1 MIAAH
6 PFQSLLYMIAFV
18 LLLVAA
24 FGVSLPRVSLGWLG
38 LAVALFT
45 LAILPMFAGA

>member
-6 PFQSLLYMIAFV
+6 PFQSLFYLVAFV

-24 FGVSLPRVSLGWLG
+24 FGVSLPRVSFGWLG
-38 LAVALFT
+38 LAFFV
-45 LAILPMFAGA
+45 LAFAIAPMFAGA